1 MSAENFR
8 DAARHLITSVALV
21 TSQGKKGPNVMAA
34 EWTFQVSYRPMRL
47 IVLVARG
54 DATHDNILENREFG
68 VNFASDDQATLAS
81 LAGAYT
87 GKEVNKL
94 SSELFQTYPAKK
106 IRPPMI
112 SGCFLNAEC
121 TISQAIDTGD
131 HTMFLGDVVEVQF
144 DGAKTPLLYSP
155 RRYWQRGPSVQ
166 KKPPIYTTYP
176 LSPENLRV
184 DGRLQG
190 VEKHPQTIAVTVRA
204 NNGGTL
210 LKEMVETDEYGY
222 FQLSKPNTFKE
233 KGVHSA
239 VVEWEKLKGTA
250 SLAQGT

>member
-8 DAARHLITSVALV
+8 DAARHLVTSVALV
-21 TSQGKKGPNVMAA
+21 TSQGKNGPNVMAA

-47 IVLVARG
+47 IVLVAHG

-68 VNFASDDQATLAS
+68 ANFASDDQATLAS

-94 SSELFQTYPAKK
+94 SSELFQTYPAKR

-121 TISQAIDTGD
+121 KLSQVIDAGD
-131 HTMFLGDVVEVQF
+131 HTMFLGEVVEVQF
-144 DGAKTPLLYSP
+144 DGAKTPLLSSQ
-155 RRYWQRGPSVQ
+155 RRYWQRGPSIQ
-166 KKPPIYTTYP
+166 KKPSIYTTYT
-176 LSPENLRV
+176 LSPESLRL

-190 VEKHPQTIAVTVRA
+190 VEKHPQTIAVTVRS
-204 NNGGTL
+204 NSGGTL

-233 KGVHSA
+233 KGVQIA
-239 VVEWEKLKGTA
+239 IVEWEKLRGTA